1 MSPAHANSV
10 RSCFSWALTVVWH
23 AALHTATLSQQSDY
37 SATAGLLAGSREGS
51 PPRQAG
57 GEISAAISPRCGAD
71 DNTTGIVDA
80 AAFASE
86 QTGGD
91 DGAAAPVCDASTP
104 GDAPTRSPKAGMSG
118 GQQSPGGSK
127 GGSPGGM
134 GVGVFRSLLRGT
146 NSGSGA
152 RMSRSN
158 SGAQPTCLICLEP
171 LTSED
176 FLVRF
181 VAKFTLQNCQLPSK
195 LHLFAR
201 VLV

>member
-1 MSPAHANSV
+1 MLA
-10 RSCFSWALTVVWH
+10 
-23 AALHTATLSQQSDY
+23 
-37 SATAGLLAGSREGS
+37 SARQGS
-51 PPRQAG
+51 PSRQPG

-71 DNTTGIVDA
+71 ADTSGIVDA

-86 QTGGD
+86 QAGGPE
-91 DGAAAPVCDASTP
+91 GVAAPVSEASTP

-134 GVGVFRSLLRGT
+134 GVGVFRSLLRGS

-176 FLVRF
+176 FLVSF
-181 VAKFTLQNCQLPSK
+181 
-195 LHLFAR
+195 R
-201 VLV
+201 VQVTI